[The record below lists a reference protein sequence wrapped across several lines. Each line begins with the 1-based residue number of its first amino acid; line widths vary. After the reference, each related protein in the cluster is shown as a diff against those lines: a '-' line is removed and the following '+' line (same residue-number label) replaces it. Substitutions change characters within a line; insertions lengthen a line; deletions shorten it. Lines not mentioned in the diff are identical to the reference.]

1 MGGLASI
8 ELVAGPLLGLEL
20 QELAGFASRSEDLM
34 QTVDEVG
41 VKYGDQLY
49 VGIPTSP
56 RSPLG
61 GRTSLS
67 LVTLVDLVQ
76 YLKKMPVEARTR
88 SMLVDIEEAM
98 DSSIAS

>member
-1 MGGLASI
+1 
-8 ELVAGPLLGLEL
+8 
-20 QELAGFASRSEDLM
+20 M

-98 DSSIAS
+98 DPDPDPDPYPYPYPDPIHNLCRR